1 LHESNTGTIDFNEF
15 LEMITSNMSER
26 EREKAFVTG
35 EGELPR
41 AAEKAA
47 AAQKEEEG
55 KAAAEV
61 DAKATAERA
70 VAGKAHVEVGKKEEE
85 HLLHKERLLQVE
97 KKSKE
102 FAEKEAALPSR
113 AEELHN
119 KFAKQVLNI

>member
-1 LHESNTGTIDFNEF
+1 
-15 LEMITSNMSER
+15 MITSKMSER
-26 EREKAFVTG
+26 EREEACETG
-35 EGELPR
+35 EGERELPR

-70 VAGKAHVEVGKKEEE
+70 VAWKAHVEVGKKEEE